1 MSNRFRTAG
10 RGLKVLALAIAA
22 TATPAQAQDAT
33 TLEEVMVTAQRREQ
47 SLQDVPLS
55 VSALS
60 GETLA
65 TFLQGGEDIRALS
78 GRVPGLYAESS
89 NGRVA
94 PRFYIRGLGNID
106 FDLAASQP
114 VSIVVDEVAQENVIL
129 KSFPLFDIAHVE
141 VLRGPQGTLFGRN
154 TPAGIVKFD
163 TVKPSHVLDGHLS
176 VAYGSNQ
183 TINTDAA
190 IGGSL
195 IPNTLAGRAS
205 ILYQNS
211 DDWIDNTF
219 SGQDDALG
227 GFEEWAGR
235 AQLLWDPTE
244 DFSALF
250 SVHARDL
257 DGTSTIFRANIL
269 TTGESGLND
278 NFERDQVSLDS
289 GDNNPQAAQGKGGS
303 IRLDWGLTEGL
314 TLTSITA
321 YETAD
326 NRSRGDI
333 DGGFGA
339 DFLPLVGPCQ
349 PNANSRPC
357 IPFTSES
364 QDGIDDLDQF
374 TQELRLSAGGPGA
387 VFWQAGLFYFDS
399 ELRITTEPFF
409 VSPSTLEHSNESW
422 AAFGQLS
429 VDVSERLTLSGG
441 LRWTKDEKDL
451 KVRASPLPVAPVD
464 VSDDQLSWD
473 ASAIYAL
480 TEHWNIYARA
490 AQGFRAPTIQ
500 GRDVAFLGQPS
511 TADSE
516 TITSGEI
523 GFKADLLDHRLRMN
537 GAVFR
542 YEIENQQLSA
552 VGGAGNFIQLVNAD
566 KGTGF
571 GLELDIDWLLTQ
583 NLSISL
589 GYSWTDTEINDKQL
603 RVEACGSGQCTVQDP
618 RDANGFAFVDGNPFP
633 QSPDNMLFVS
643 VGYRYPLGNSDE
655 LFLSTDWFRQG
666 KTNLFLYQAPE
677 FQTNGDFEGGVRA
690 GYAWCNG
697 RYEVAAFGRNITDRE
712 NLKGAIDFNNNAG
725 FVNEGRFLGLSFKAA
740 LN

>member
-1 MSNRFRTAG
+1 MSDRFRATG
-10 RGLKVLALAIAA
+10 RGLNVLALTIACS
-22 TATPAQAQDAT
+22 ATPTQAQDTAV
-33 TLEEVMVTAQRREQ
+33 LEEVTVTAQRREQ
-47 SLQDVPLS
+47 SLQEVPLS

-60 GETLA
+60 GERLV

-129 KSFPLFDIAHVE
+129 KSFPLFDIARVE

-163 TVKPSHVLDGHLS
+163 TVKPSHALDGHLS

-183 TINTDAA
+183 TINTEAA

-195 IPNTLAGRAS
+195 LPDTLAGRVS

-211 DDWIDNTF
+211 EDRIDNTF
-219 SGQDDALG
+219 TGQDDALG
-227 GFEEWAGR
+227 GFNEWAGR
-235 AQLLWDPTE
+235 AQLLWDPTA

-269 TTGESGLND
+269 TTGKSGLND
-278 NFERDQVSLDS
+278 NFERDRVSLDA
-289 GDNNPQAAQGKGGS
+289 GDNNPQTAQGQGGS
-303 IRLDWGLTEGL
+303 IRLDWGLAEGL
-314 TLTSITA
+314 GLTSITA
-321 YETAD
+321 YETAN

-339 DFLPLVGPCQ
+339 DFLPVVGPCQ
-349 PNANSRPC
+349 PNTTSRPC
-357 IPFTSES
+357 IPFTSETR
-364 QDGIDDLDQF
+364 DGIDDLDQF
-374 TQELRLSAGGPGA
+374 TQELRLSSDGSGA

-399 ELRITTEPFF
+399 ELTITTEPFF
-409 VSPSTLEHSNESW
+409 VSASTLEHGNESW
-422 AAFGQLS
+422 AAFGQVS
-429 VDVSERLTLSGG
+429 VDVSERLSLTGG

-451 KVRASPLPVAPVD
+451 EALASPLPVAPVD
-464 VSDDQLSWD
+464 VSDEQLSWD
-473 ASAIYAL
+473 ASALYAL
-480 TEHWNIYARA
+480 TEQWNIYVRV

-523 GFKADLLDHRLRMN
+523 GFKGDLLEHRLRLN

-542 YEIENQQLSA
+542 YEIKDQQLSA
-552 VGGAGNFIQLVNAD
+552 VGGAANFIQLVNAD
-566 KGTGF
+566 DGTGF
-571 GLELDIDWLLTQ
+571 GLDMDLDWQVTQ
-583 NLSISL
+583 NLSINL
-589 GYSWTDTEINDKQL
+589 GYSWTDTEINDPQL
-603 RVEACGSGQCTVQDP
+603 RVDTCGSGQCTVQDP

-633 QSPDNMLFVS
+633 QSPDNMVFVS
-643 VGYRYPLGNSDE
+643 VAYRYPLGNSDE
-655 LFLSTDWFRQG
+655 LFFSTDWFRQG

-697 RYEVAAFGRNITDRE
+697 RYEVAAFGRNITDEE

-725 FVNEGRFLGLSFKAA
+725 FVNEARFLGLSFKAS